1 VQLND
6 VPAHAPGVVSR
17 LVDGEAVIIHPRQGR
32 VRVLNGVGSR
42 LWELA
47 DGQRRVVELTEIVTR
62 EYNVDGDRAATETL
76 AFLTDLAER
85 GLLVVSSQQIG
96 PSLP

>member
-1 VQLND
+1 MQLND
-6 VPAHAPGVVSR
+6 VPAHAPWVVSR